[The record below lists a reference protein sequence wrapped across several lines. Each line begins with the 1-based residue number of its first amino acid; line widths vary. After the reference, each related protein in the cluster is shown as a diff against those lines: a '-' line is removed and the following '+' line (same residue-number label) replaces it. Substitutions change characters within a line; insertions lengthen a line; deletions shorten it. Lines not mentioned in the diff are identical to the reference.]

1 MQITATRVGIILIV
15 VAMLAGPWFS
25 PSGFDWVQ
33 HTTSQQAGQLT
44 PGAYW
49 MRFGFVALGLGLS
62 IDALYAVRQ
71 GQWPNCLFLVFGV
84 SMVLVAVFSHRPIN
98 PELNYDLTDDMLH
111 SFFSPRLWDLHSAL
125 GWGGAWFICVLALTS
140 F

>member
-1 MQITATRVGIILIV
+1 
-15 VAMLAGPWFS
+15 
-25 PSGFDWVQ
+25 
-33 HTTSQQAGQLT
+33 
-44 PGAYW
+44 